1 MKLLFHLAH
10 PSHFQIYRLIFLQ
23 LKEKQIDFKILINK
37 KDILEQLLIESD
49 FPFQI
54 VGSKNEKNL
63 KKIGS
68 FLEQFKKVNKVC
80 NKFKPT
86 LLIGTSAVLGLIGR
100 KKNIPFINL
109 VEDDAKIIPWYAYIT
124 FPFSTVILAPNNCDL
139 GKWNT
144 KKVGYDSYHE
154 LAFLHPNHFA
164 PNKEIA
170 AKYVDVSA
178 DYFIVRL
185 TAFNAHHD
193 NLKKGISNSLLN
205 EIIKKLE
212 KKGPVYISS
221 EKQIPKEFSAYELK
235 IKALDIHHVL
245 AFATIL
251 IGDSQSMAMEAA
263 CLGVPSIRL
272 NDYAGKISVLNELE
286 EKYLLTHAYLSHQ
299 KNDFLLKLDELIHT
313 ENLIETYQQRR
324 DAMLAEKINFNK
336 FLVDYIINFS
346 ATNKSSS
353 LKKNNNTIK
362 LVALFYVLT
371 LVALFLIPFNTTKSI
386 NTINVFSFR
395 LDHLI
400 HSLVFIPIPL
410 LFAEII
416 KGNSKTRFI
425 KVLLLSLTLALA
437 LEVLHLFLSYRAF
450 TLPDLLANL
459 LGVTIGIFI
468 LSFLKVKKVEKN
480 K

>member
-10 PSHFQIYRLIFLQ
+10 PSHFHIYKLIFLQ

-37 KDILEQLLIESD
+37 KDILEQLIIESKL
-49 FPFQI
+49 PFEV
-54 VGSKNEKNL
+54 VGTKNEKQL

-68 FLEQFKKVNKVC
+68 FIEQFKKVNNVC

-139 GKWNT
+139 GKWNS

-178 DYFIVRL
+178 DYFIIRL

-193 NLKKGISNSLLN
+193 NLKKGISDDILRTV
-205 EIIKKLE
+205 IDKLTQ
-212 KKGPVYISS
+212 KGEVYISS
-221 EKQIPKEFSAYELK
+221 EKTIPKEFAPLELK
-235 IKALDIHHVL
+235 INPNEIHHVL
-245 AFATIL
+245 AFAMIQ

-286 EKYLLTHAYLSHQ
+286 EKYLLTHAYLSRQ

-324 DAMLAEKINFNK
+324 SAMLAEKIDFNK
-336 FLVDYIINFS
+336 FLFDFIINFS
-346 ATNKSSS
+346 TANKSSY
-353 LKKNNNTIK
+353 LKNNNKNIK
-362 LVALFYVLT
+362 LIALFYFLI
-371 LVALFLIPFNTTKSI
+371 LVALFLVPFSITKSI
-386 NTINVFSFR
+386 NTVNIFTFR
-395 LDHLI
+395 LDHLL
-400 HSLVFIPIPL
+400 HSIVLIPIPL
-410 LFAEII
+410 LIVKII
-416 KGNSKTRFI
+416 KSKLSFI
-425 KVLLLSLTLALA
+425 QTVIFSFIIAFSLEFSHLLLP
-437 LEVLHLFLSYRAF
+437 YRTF
-450 TLPDLLANL
+450 TFPDLISNF
-459 LGVTIGIFI
+459 LGVTIGAFI
-468 LSFLKVKKVEKN
+468 LLFSRMNRLVKK
-480 K
+480 